1 MEVRGAHWSP
11 VGKGTLI
18 GHWTWGYLLPQ
29 PQGKLVGGTGF
40 ALVPEG
46 QGTTTRRR
54 AFPMRAVF
62 LEEVIHLNS
71 WTSRSSEK
79 IYACLPEHHFFVG
92 AHCLL
97 KAPSLH

>member
-1 MEVRGAHWSP
+1 
-11 VGKGTLI
+11 
-18 GHWTWGYLLPQ
+18 
-29 PQGKLVGGTGF
+29 
-40 ALVPEG
+40 
-46 QGTTTRRR
+46 
-54 AFPMRAVF
+54 MRAVF

-97 KAPSLH
+97 KAPSLN